1 MFVMLKFVYK
11 VSVHNWDYFDQFSV
25 NPHQDEV
32 YYFDSLSE
40 AFAFYKEEKEYDK
53 KSIPGDHTHTTHRP
67 VRVVKF
73 VNEPHV
79 IHGYV
84 RGHQLNCLYDVLEDK
99 YRHYKKYNVADPDV
113 TVSDI
118 DDDDIQ
124 WFPPEKYEDDDII
137 F

>member
-1 MFVMLKFVYK
+1 MLKFVYK
-11 VSVHNWDYFDQFSV
+11 VSVHNWDYFDQFSI

-32 YYFDSLSE
+32 YYFDFLLD
-40 AFAFYKEEKEYDK
+40 AFAFYKKEKEYDK
-53 KSIPGDHTHTTHRP
+53 KSIPGDHTHFTRRP
-67 VRVVKF
+67 VRVIRFVK
-73 VNEPHV
+73 EPHV

-84 RGHQLNCLYDVLEDK
+84 RGHELNCLYDVLEDK

-118 DDDDIQ
+118 DDEDIQ
-124 WFPPEKYEDDDII
+124 WFPDEHEDDTIVL